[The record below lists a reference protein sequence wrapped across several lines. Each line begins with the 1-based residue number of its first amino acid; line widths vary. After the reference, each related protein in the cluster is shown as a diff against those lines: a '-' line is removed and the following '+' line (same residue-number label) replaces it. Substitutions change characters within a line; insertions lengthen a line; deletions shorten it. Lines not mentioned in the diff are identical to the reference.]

1 MVSKLQLKGQPAAKG
16 PETGCSLSETV
27 LSTPAPQPK
36 KRYFLAV
43 LIALFVISYSLFVM
57 LVIEQGNVITSQR
70 WLIRQL
76 LSDSTELS
84 AMKGRAVQKRNAE
97 ARAQAEAQSK
107 DKTQSSAQIPSIQ
120 VPQEQS
126 SKNSRMPKMRQHPPK
141 PASDSADV
149 RRSLV
154 SI

>member
-1 MVSKLQLKGQPAAKG
+1 L
-16 PETGCSLSETV
+16 ETV
-27 LSTPAPQPK
+27 FATPAPKPR
-36 KRYFLAV
+36 KRSLLPILTF
-43 LIALFVISYSLFVM
+43 LFVISYSLFLM
-57 LVIEQGNVITSQR
+57 LVIEQGNIITSQR

-84 AMKGRAVQKRNAE
+84 AMKGRAVQQHNAE
-97 ARAQAEAQSK
+97 AKAQAEARSK
-107 DKTQSSAQIPSIQ
+107 TKTQSQIPSIQ
-120 VPQEQS
+120 VPQEKQS
-126 SKNSRMPKMRQHPPK
+126 SRIQKMPQHPPK